1 MQTAVV
7 STKSKRS
14 LIKYWKIKGQRQNL
28 EAHML
33 TFFAIEIY
41 NITPLD
47 IVCRSHKSSVC
58 AEGDCGLACRM
69 LLRDLLKLL
78 QLSCLCLA
86 SNTMSQW
93 FLQWHVRC
101 HGFYRNL
108 EARYFGS
115 MGTINELILV

>member
-28 EAHML
+28 
-33 TFFAIEIY
+33 EIY